1 MAGVVVW
8 KLARD
13 EAPEAEQFRGVLV
26 RLSGRQM
33 KRGRSP
39 NGTPRPAFTEP
50 ALMAGLGVLLAALHL
65 LERHDPDDLRRLADA
80 ALPGLLPPAAQPR
93 RDSG

>member
-1 MAGVVVW
+1 VVVW

-13 EAPEAEQFRGVLV
+13 DSPEAEEFRGVLV

-33 KRGRSP
+33 KRGRAP
-39 NGTPRPAFTEP
+39 DGTPRRTFTEP

-65 LERHDPDDLRRLADA
+65 LERHGADDLRRMADA
-80 ALPGLLPPAAQPR
+80 ALPGLLPPSAQPR